1 MKTAKKIGVVLVC
14 ALALCF
20 ALAGCGSSTDQ
31 YKKNFQ
37 GNWELSGLI
46 ESGTVYDESDLS
58 ILKDSGMKVALSLNE
73 DKTMSLNYFGESADG
88 NWEPKDESTVTLK
101 VLDNSIDGKLSDGVL
116 SIEVDGSTMQF
127 KNAES

>member
-58 ILKDSGMKVALSLNE
+58 ILKDSGM
-73 DKTMSLNYFGESADG
+73 
-88 NWEPKDESTVTLK
+88 
-101 VLDNSIDGKLSDGVL
+101 
-116 SIEVDGSTMQF
+116 
-127 KNAES
+127 